1 MRSASGGWFRS
12 STNSRRDSGHK
23 WKASPTEGEAKANHS
38 QSVRTEL
45 GHEKNTCLGF
55 QVCLKTLQASLLLKS
70 IDLLAYCLPFFLPLM
85 LSSCLSLSF
94 CLSFSFMISLLI
106 TPPRQRTPRA
116 PCQGRG
122 AGLVAVA
129 RLPAVSDMC
138 QGRPRGSQLQLRAAL
153 GHQSRDLG
161 RLCDAAAARR
171 RARALDDVSRRPT
184 RTRHLFLVAMHLFLV
199 ASLFKNSIQ
208 ALRACACAPSAPW
221 QFDCFPHDGIAAIDM
236 PITTCSDW
244 TKTRIKKPK
253 TKKNGTR
260 K

>member
-1 MRSASGGWFRS
+1 MPF
-12 STNSRRDSGHK
+12 
-23 WKASPTEGEAKANHS
+23 
-38 QSVRTEL
+38 VIFL
-45 GHEKNTCLGF
+45 
-55 QVCLKTLQASLLLKS
+55 SLLQLH
-70 IDLLAYCLPFFLPLM
+70 DL
-85 LSSCLSLSF
+85 
-94 CLSFSFMISLLI
+94 LLI

-116 PCQGRG
+116 PCRGRG

-253 TKKNGTR
+253 TKKKWNQKMIALPALSCTGYIYFASQGSAASSTGTLTCEERQAGRQSSNEPRRLGPLRNGNGLGSICR
-260 K
+260 KIR